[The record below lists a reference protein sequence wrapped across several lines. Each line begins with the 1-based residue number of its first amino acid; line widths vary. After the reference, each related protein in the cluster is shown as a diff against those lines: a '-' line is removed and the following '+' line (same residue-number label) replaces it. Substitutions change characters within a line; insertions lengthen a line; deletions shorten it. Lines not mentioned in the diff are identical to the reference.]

1 MPFPWA
7 LFQSAIMFISSGFE
21 VKNSKS
27 HVTGSVPTF
36 QADIN
41 GFLFLLS
48 RSPPNPGLHLSIH
61 TSIFCSSPFY
71 PISSSVSPSWVPRP
85 LCVASSDLSFL
96 THTHISRLQHTLT
109 GHRTCM
115 VWRQTARV
123 LDTPVSEQLFPFCRR
138 QTRGWP
144 QNRDRG
150 RTCWPCLTEGLLIC
164 GG

>member
-1 MPFPWA
+1 MSFKHIQSVPFPWA
-7 LFQSAIMFISSGFE
+7 LLQSAIMFISSGFE

-27 HVTGSVPTF
+27 HVTGSVPAF

-96 THTHISRLQHTLT
+96 THTHISLSPTTHTYWT
-109 GHRTCM
+109 SHMHGMKTN
-115 VWRQTARV
+115 
-123 LDTPVSEQLFPFCRR
+123 
-138 QTRGWP
+138 G
-144 QNRDRG
+144 
-150 RTCWPCLTEGLLIC
+150 PCP
-164 GG
+164 